1 MRASADASIVARGAM
16 TKGHSVSDNTYAVTE
31 LVGTSTTGI
40 DDAIKGAVS
49 KASQTL
55 RNLDW
60 FEVTKISGHID
71 GGDVAHFQVML
82 KIGFRYDD

>member
-1 MRASADASIVARGAM
+1 MAES
-16 TKGHSVSDNTYAVTE
+16 NTYPVTE
-31 LVGTSTTGI
+31 LVGTSTTGL
-40 DDAIKGAVS
+40 DDAIRNAIGR
-49 KASQTL
+49 ASETL

-71 GGDVAHFQVML
+71 EGKVAHYQVML